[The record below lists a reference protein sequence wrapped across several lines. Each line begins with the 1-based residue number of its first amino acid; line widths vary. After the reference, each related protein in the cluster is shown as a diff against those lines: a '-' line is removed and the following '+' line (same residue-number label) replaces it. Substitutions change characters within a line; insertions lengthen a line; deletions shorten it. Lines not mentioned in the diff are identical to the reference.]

1 MMSLSE
7 AREPFFITWVLE
19 SILSALSLP
28 ARVRVLLVRSK
39 FCTFPCNWLA
49 SAVGLALVSPMVVL
63 LPALLAP
70 VPLLVGSLLAPVP
83 VPELPVPELPPA
95 ACTLAANKVTTPAIA
110 APAIQ
115 RIFVIAHPPLRGFR
129 GVCVRGAGDSA
140 RSSLSG
146 ASTVVTRIA
155 R

>member
-1 MMSLSE
+1 MSLSE

-83 VPELPVPELPPA
+83 LLVGSLLAPVPVPELPVPELPPA

-129 GVCVRGAGDSA
+129 GVCVRGA
-140 RSSLSG
+140 
-146 ASTVVTRIA
+146 
-155 R
+155 